1 MPNVTLNTEES
12 ETYGAIFSNVNTHV
26 SEMTLRFI
34 NGTDDID
41 AGWDEYVAQIEGMGI
56 QKVID
61 CYQAAYERYEAR

>member
-1 MPNVTLNTEES
+1 M
-12 ETYGAIFSNVNTHV
+12 NTHV

-41 AGWDEYVAQIEGMGI
+41 AGWDEYVAQVEGMGI